1 MPTIDLEHTL
11 EEWAAGWSTHDIERV
26 LSLYTDDCTYE
37 DVPLAVV
44 NHGKDELRAFGERVF
59 DAFPDLQIELTAHFA
74 ARDSAM
80 LEWTMSGT
88 HRGDL
93 PGMPATGKPF
103 SLRGAS
109 ALQLED
115 GRIIRNSDY
124 WDMATL
130 LTQLGLMPSGP
141 EGRA

>member
-1 MPTIDLEHTL
+1 MTTVNLEHTL
-11 EEWAAGWSTHDIERV
+11 EEWAAGWSAPDIERV
-26 LSLYTDDCTYE
+26 VSICTEQCVYE

-44 NHGKDELRAFGERVF
+44 THGKQELRGFGEQVF
-59 DAFPDLQIELTAHFA
+59 DAFPDFKIELSAHFA
-74 ARDSAM
+74 AGDWAM

-93 PGMPATGKPF
+93 PGMPATGASF
-103 SLRGAS
+103 SVRGAT

-115 GRIIRNSDY
+115 GRISRDSDY

-130 LTQLGLMPSGP
+130 LKQLGLMASAPG
-141 EGRA
+141 EQT